1 MSLFSKA
8 ESFLKAREYEVSSL
22 NEKDF
27 LKAEKPEDLGGDN
40 SITCIGIAESPPEE
54 SAQHL
59 IEERFKRVSGRY
71 PTATLQF
78 LSGTGTSGYQ
88 ASTTDY
94 LQRKLKVK
102 IYPPALFFDT
112 LFKWDTSRAA
122 SAVRN
127 LANRGAKAEL
137 LRVKQPFVIPAFNK
151 QGDDL
156 AEYLLNE
163 VRAQSRSY
171 SQSPTLW
178 IVSAPAGY
186 GKSFMFAS
194 LFHKVHDEFIKQ
206 KRLHNVFPRP
216 LPMIA
221 EHLRAAAGP
230 NIKGLI
236 SEFMKTEFSGNP
248 PDELFPWMIDNGHGF
263 WMTDGLD
270 EVITSDDEF
279 MDFLLDRFTQPSQPS
294 SSAPL
299 MLMSLRDSLLKSR
312 EQLHE
317 LIGTKGVHLINLLP
331 WKRPQKR
338 SFAWTKVHK
347 RLPRET
353 DSDDQKVKDLVTVLT
368 KDEHD
373 GLSSTP
379 FYADMLADEFLAGA
393 SLASRNEFDL
403 LDSAVSAMC
412 RREYDKGGPIQES
425 VLPIENFR
433 DWLEEVAG
441 EVVKQSGISIDD
453 LESLSELVLVLI
465 TGAITPAAARDLVN
479 QMKVMPFLKTNPVSG
494 KFEFT
499 HEILGEFLAGSFYAK
514 QMQVDAGRDW
524 GSLYLDQQELP
535 GDSML
540 LKVMAWNFQKKQD
553 ELVKAIHECPS
564 STIPGNVHRSI
575 VQLLALMDNG
585 RELLDKSF
593 LSLEGADLSGVQFG
607 SMDLQK
613 VSFAGSNLSFTD
625 LSECNLQHA
634 KFESV
639 RLHDTSL
646 PTKSSKKLE
655 NATFDKIK
663 NFDSIL
669 HGASSSI
676 SDHGDFLDWAEEA
689 TNVTIPRDLP
699 CPSARQLADLFGK
712 FFHPNGV
719 ARRNS
724 FLPDRRLLQG
734 GPTIRNTVDKVCQFD
749 YLTREHRPRSGASR
763 PASQDDRYREIV
775 DFMRDSVLSPGLS
788 DLLADLCRKTDCRH
802 TAP

>member
-8 ESFLKAREYEVSSL
+8 ESFLKASGYNVSPL
-22 NEKDF
+22 DEKDF
-27 LKAEKPEDLGGDN
+27 LKAEMPGLVDD
-40 SITCIGIAESPPEE
+40 ICIGIVEEAPEA
-54 SAQHL
+54 SAQHQ
-59 IEERFKRVSGRY
+59 IEERFNRVASGNSD
-71 PTATLQF
+71 ATLIF
-78 LSGTGTSGYQ
+78 LRTGTERYQ
-88 ASTTDY
+88 ADTLNY
-94 LQRKLKVK
+94 LRKLKVK
-102 IYPPALFFDT
+102 ILQPAFFFDN
-112 LFKWDTSRAA
+112 LFTWDTHRSAA
-122 SAVRN
+122 SAALG
-127 LANRGAKAEL
+127 LAESGESHEP

-171 SQSPTLW
+171 SRSPTLW

-186 GKSFMFAS
+186 GKSIMFAS
-194 LFHKVHDEFIKQ
+194 LFHKVYDEFHKQ
-206 KRLHNVFPRP
+206 KRSLISFPRP

-221 EHLRAAAGP
+221 EHLRAAPGP

-236 SEFMKTEFSGNP
+236 SGFMKTEFAGNV
-248 PDELFPWMIDNGHGF
+248 PDEVFPWMIDNGHGF

-294 SSAPL
+294 SSPPL
-299 MLMSLRDSLLKSR
+299 MLMSLRDSLLESR

-317 LIGTKGVHLINLLP
+317 LIGTEGVHLINLLP
-331 WKRPQKR
+331 WERPQKR

-353 DSDDQKVKDLVTVLT
+353 NSDDPEVKDLVKVLT

-393 SLASRNEFDL
+393 SLASRNESDL

-412 RREYDKGGPIQES
+412 RREYAKNGPIQET

-441 EVVKQSGISIDD
+441 EVVRKSGISIDD
-453 LESLSELVLVLI
+453 LEILSELVLALI
-465 TGAITPAAARDLVN
+465 TEDITQAEARDLVN
-479 QMKVMPFLKTNPVSG
+479 QMTVMPFLKTNPVSG

-514 QMQVDAGRDW
+514 QMQIDAGRDW
-524 GSLYLDQQELP
+524 GKMYLGQQALQ

-540 LKVMAWNFQKKQD
+540 LKVIAWNFREKRD
-553 ELVKAIHECPS
+553 ELVKAIRKCPS
-564 STIPGNVHRSI
+564 STIPGKVHRNI
-575 VQLLALMDNG
+575 VQLFALMDNG
-585 RELLDKSF
+585 RELLDKSL
-593 LSLEGADLSGVQFG
+593 LSLERADLSGVQFG

-613 VSFAGSNLSFTD
+613 VSFVGSDLSFTD
-625 LSECNLQHA
+625 LSECNLQRA
-634 KFESV
+634 IFESA

-646 PTKSSKKLE
+646 PSISSKKLE
-655 NATFDKIK
+655 NAIFDKIK
-663 NFDSIL
+663 NFESIR
-669 HGASSSI
+669 HGASRHGAGSSI
-676 SDHGDFLDWAEEA
+676 SSYGDFLDWAEKA
-689 TNVTIPRDLP
+689 TNVKMKRDLP
-699 CPSARQLADLFGK
+699 CPSACQLADLFGR
-712 FFHPNGV
+712 FFHPSGE

-724 FLPDRRLLQG
+724 SVRDRRLLQG
-734 GPTIRNTVDKVCQFD
+734 GPTIRDTVDKVCKFG
-749 YLTREHRPRSGASR
+749 YLTRDHSPSGASR
-763 PASQDDRYREIV
+763 PTAHDDRYREIV